1 MAVFIATSKRFYPEA
16 KRLVSKL
23 RAAGVRVHHP
33 YFDLDSDAVDS
44 DPDVKREVTLRHFP
58 EIDACDVLYA
68 LTPDGYAGSSVTIE
82 LTYAYARGKRIIA
95 SELPAEF
102 ALRAIVAEICPPS
115 DLHAHLQG
123 GHCLTSG

>member
-1 MAVFIATSKRFYPEA
+1 MVVFIATSKQFYPDA
-16 KRLVSKL
+16 KRLVSNL

-44 DPDVKREVTLRHFP
+44 DPELKQQATLRHFP
-58 EIDACDVLYA
+58 EINACDVLYA

-95 SELPAEF
+95 SESPAEF
-102 ALRAIVAEICPPS
+102 AFRAMVAEIYSPS
-115 DLHAHLQG
+115 DLHAHL
-123 GHCLTSG
+123 